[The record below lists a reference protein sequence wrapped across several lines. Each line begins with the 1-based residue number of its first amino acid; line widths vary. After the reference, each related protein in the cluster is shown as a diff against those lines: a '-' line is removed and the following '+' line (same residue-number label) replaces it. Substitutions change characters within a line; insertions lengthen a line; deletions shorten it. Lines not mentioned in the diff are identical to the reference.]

1 MASVR
6 SLVRE
11 LRSRTPCLQ
20 KKKKKEADIHRVLT
34 AMVQFHNIGTM
45 VHISVPLEDNSLR
58 ERKGYLLGILQ
69 LDPDD
74 SNPLWEVLT

>member
-1 MASVR
+1 
-6 SLVRE
+6 
-11 LRSRTPCLQ
+11 
-20 KKKKKEADIHRVLT
+20 
-34 AMVQFHNIGTM
+34 MVQFHNIGTM